1 MEMEFGV
8 QLIMEASGG
17 WGFAKDNPA
26 SPTTFASPPGMTRAR
41 GAPEGSGRWGRPP
54 RRPRGR

>member
-26 SPTTFASPPGMTRAR
+26 SPTTFASPPGMTRERA
-41 GAPEGSGRWGRPP
+41 AAP
-54 RRPRGR
+54 RRLRAMGPAST